1 MFKYSVLNIKFILN
15 IGGSMKIKRKVMLA
29 IACTSLT
36 ALNLNLAVDAKTENQ
51 KEQKPKIQNVE
62 VDHRNYDKKQ
72 SKVQKEEVK
81 ETSASAMN
89 YVYSLEGQG
98 WDFDGYYGWQCFDL
112 VNYYWNYLYGHGLH
126 GDYAKDIPT
135 ANDFSGEATV
145 YKNTPSFVAQ
155 PGDVVVFND
164 SYGSGAGHTAIVLN
178 GNADGNLMQFQS
190 LDQNWYGGGADKTE
204 VAQRITHNYD
214 SEMWFIRPY

>member
-1 MFKYSVLNIKFILN
+1 
-15 IGGSMKIKRKVMLA
+15 MKIKKKVILA
-29 IACTSLT
+29 IAFSGLT
-36 ALNLNLAVDAKTENQ
+36 VLNLNLSVDAKTENQ

-62 VDHRNYDKKQ
+62 VDHRNYDKTQ
-72 SKVQKEEVK
+72 SKVQKEEV
-81 ETSASAMN
+81 EEISASAMN
-89 YVYSLEGQG
+89 YVYSLEGKG

-190 LDQNWYGGGADKTE
+190 LDQNWYGGGSDKTE